1 MFMRVLLCISSY
13 LIIYHQLV
21 SVRFAGSTAS
31 AVSAHFVPE
40 KMERLDALRGHFGN
54 ELRASDGALASSQ
67 AELAATRSLLAD
79 AQGQLR
85 HNSQQERRDLA
96 HLRQASYD
104 SQARADWRQPS
115 HAGSATAPIAV
126 GLLLQEVRE
135 LERCS
140 FRSPQSR
147 A

>member
-1 MFMRVLLCISSY
+1 MLAHVASPISRHVAAALVLPMQEL
-13 LIIYHQLV
+13 
-21 SVRFAGSTAS
+21 
-31 AVSAHFVPE
+31 E
-40 KMERLDALRGHFGN
+40 ALRGHFGK
-54 ELRASDGALASSQ
+54 ELRASEGALASSQ

-85 HNSQQERRDLA
+85 NHAHEHERLELA

-104 SQARADWRQPS
+104 SQARADWRQPP
-115 HAGSATAPIAV
+115 HVGSAMASIAF

-140 FRSPQSR
+140 
-147 A
+147 

>member
-1 MFMRVLLCISSY
+1 M
-13 LIIYHQLV
+13 
-21 SVRFAGSTAS
+21 
-31 AVSAHFVPE
+31 SAHFVPE
-40 KMERLDALRGHFGN
+40 MERLDALRGHFGN

>member
-1 MFMRVLLCISSY
+1 MQR
-13 LIIYHQLV
+13 
-21 SVRFAGSTAS
+21 T
-31 AVSAHFVPE
+31 P
-40 KMERLDALRGHFGN
+40 MERPLW
-54 ELRASDGALASSQ
+54 SDGALASSQ

-85 HNSQQERRDLA
+85 HNAQHEQRKLA

-104 SQARADWRQPS
+104 SQVRADWQQPP

-140 FRSPQSR
+140 
-147 A
+147 

>member
-1 MFMRVLLCISSY
+1 MCPRTHSERGKPQASGGY
-13 LIIYHQLV
+13 
-21 SVRFAGSTAS
+21 SWTSEAPS
-31 AVSAHFVPE
+31 AVLALRQLAPKWPMSHAQLE
-40 KMERLDALRGHFGN
+40 ALRGHFGN

-85 HNSQQERRDLA
+85 HNAQHEHERCELA

-104 SQARADWRQPS
+104 SHARADWRQPP
-115 HAGSATAPIAV
+115 HVGSSTSPIAV

-140 FRSPQSR
+140 
-147 A
+147 